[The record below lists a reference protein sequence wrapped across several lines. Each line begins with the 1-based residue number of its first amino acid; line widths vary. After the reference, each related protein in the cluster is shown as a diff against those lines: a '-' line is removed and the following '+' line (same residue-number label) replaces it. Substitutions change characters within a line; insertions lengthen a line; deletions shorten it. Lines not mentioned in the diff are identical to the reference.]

1 MANYALINKEV
12 IPYICSKKKVSIDYL
27 VKKTG
32 LKQEKIEGLF
42 DLSNESKITIN
53 QAKTIAK
60 CLHVPFAGL
69 YMNKEDVRIKEIPS
83 FRNFRTF
90 DGAIVVDDSGINI
103 AICDV
108 LLKRDFLLSERN
120 DMGLSMPHF
129 THFEFIPSSPVELAQ
144 FIRLKFSVDIRE
156 QFKCN
161 STRQFYLYLRDKIE
175 QMGIFIQCFND
186 VSIDVARGFSIYDK
200 ELPVIGIN
208 SDDRPPA
215 KSFSIIHELVHLLKR
230 ESSLCNSMYNKR
242 TTQAEEV
249 FCNAVAGEVL
259 VPNNE
264 LQNTI
269 EKYGFSNS
277 FTKENIGTI
286 ANRFS
291 VSREV
296 IIRRLFDTHRITE
309 KEYNSFSDA
318 FKHELEIEKEER
330 ELARKEGN
338 AVIIPRNISR
348 EAIDSTSPT
357 ICKTLYYGYGEEV
370 YSKLDVAHYLNIS
383 PKHIDKFL
391 KEVEK
396 WNN

>member
-1 MANYALINKEV
+1 
-12 IPYICSKKKVSIDYL
+12 
-27 VKKTG
+27 
-32 LKQEKIEGLF
+32 
-42 DLSNESKITIN
+42 
-53 QAKTIAK
+53 
-60 CLHVPFAGL
+60 
-69 YMNKEDVRIKEIPS
+69 
-83 FRNFRTF
+83 
-90 DGAIVVDDSGINI
+90 
-103 AICDV
+103 
-108 LLKRDFLLSERN
+108 
-120 DMGLSMPHF
+120 
-129 THFEFIPSSPVELAQ
+129 
-144 FIRLKFSVDIRE
+144 
-156 QFKCN
+156 
-161 STRQFYLYLRDKIE
+161 
-175 QMGIFIQCFND
+175 
-186 VSIDVARGFSIYDK
+186 
-200 ELPVIGIN
+200 
-208 SDDRPPA
+208 
-215 KSFSIIHELVHLLKR
+215 
-230 ESSLCNSMYNKR
+230 MYNKR

-269 EKYGFSNS
+269 EKYGFSKS

-348 EAIDSTSPT
+348 EAIDSTSST